1 MSAAPKKQMD
11 PKEKAKV
18 EAEAVKMIEQ
28 ARAIIRKQ
36 APYLEVGIDAL
47 AFVFVH
53 GMGEEFACDPKY
65 RVFCDPAYCV
75 KAGAKQ
81 LAADILHEYVVHL
94 MGDHFARADAAKI
107 DPKDRKTWNLAG
119 DMAGNGTLF
128 EIAAESNGLIRP
140 MGVEVTKQTLL
151 DCKRKTVMATAERR
165 GYPDGLTVEEY
176 FQKLKEEPPPP
187 QPPQPPGPGGKPP
200 PPGNGPPPPPQPG
213 QKPQPGDG
221 PPGDEPGDG
230 PPGDGPGP
238 VQVGPIDPNAPP
250 RKCGGCAGDDE
261 HTKGLEQKAK
271 EQGQDVPEGRDLIE
285 HESIKQRQAMAI
297 EQHAE
302 GRGSMPGGFVRWA
315 KMAKKKTGIDWRK
328 HLRAKIT
335 TGIAKAKGQQD
346 FTQQKLRKRGGVLLP
361 TMVAPQ
367 PKVAMVLDTSG
378 SMGDGDIAKSLRA
391 VKEVF
396 EVLRSGGAS
405 EVYVIACD
413 ARATEPLRLK
423 AWSEEKVRGILAGGG
438 GTDMGA
444 GLDAA
449 ASTVK
454 PSITVVCTDGDTGW
468 PTSKPKNAGKV
479 IIAITRPS
487 NWPTPSWASVVKA
500 HKADE

>member
-1 MSAAPKKQMD
+1 MKTEKQ
-11 PKEKAKV
+11 KL
-18 EAEAVKMIEQ
+18 EADAVKVIEQ

-53 GMGEEFACDPKY
+53 GMGQEFACDSKY
-65 RVFCDPAYCV
+65 RVFCDPAYCG

-94 MGDHFARADAAKI
+94 MGDHFARADEAKI
-107 DPKDRKTWNLAG
+107 PKEDRSIWNLAG
-119 DMAGNGTLF
+119 DMAGNGTIF
-128 EIAAESNGLIRP
+128 EMAAESSGLIRP
-140 MGVEVTKQTLL
+140 MGVEVTRQNLAES
-151 DCKRKTVMATAERR
+151 KRTTVMATAERR

-176 FQKLKEEPPPP
+176 FQKLKAEPPPP
-187 QPPQPPGPGGKPP
+187 QTPQPPGPGGKPP
-200 PPGNGPPPPPQPG
+200 PPGNGPPPPPQRG
-213 QKPQPGDG
+213 QEPQPGEG
-221 PPGDEPGDG
+221 
-230 PPGDGPGP
+230 
-238 VQVGPIDPNAPP
+238 PP

-261 HTKGLEQKAK
+261 HTDKLEKKAK
-271 EQGQDVPEGRDLIE
+271 EQGEEVPEGRDPIE

-297 EQHAE
+297 EQAVE

-328 HLRAKIT
+328 HLRAKIS
-335 TGIAKAKGQQD
+335 TGINKAKGQQD
-346 FTQQKLRKRGGVLLP
+346 FTQQKLRKRGSILLP

-378 SMGDGDIAKSLRA
+378 SMGDRDIATSLRA

-405 EVYVIACD
+405 EIHVIACD
-413 ARATEPLRLK
+413 ARATEPLKLK
-423 AWSEEKVRGILAGGG
+423 AWNEEKVREILAGGG
-438 GTDMGA
+438 GTDMGV
-444 GLDAA
+444 GLRAA
-449 ASTVK
+449 AESVK

-468 PTSKPKNAGKV
+468 PGEKPKNAGKV
-479 IIAITRPS
+479 IIALTRPS
-487 NWPTPSWASVVKA
+487 NWPTPEWASVVKA

>member
-18 EAEAVKMIEQ
+18 EAEAVKVIEQ
-28 ARAIIRKQ
+28 ARAIIRKTT
-36 APYLEVGIDAL
+36 PYLEVGIDAL

-53 GMGEEFACDPKY
+53 GMGQEFACDPKY

-128 EIAAESNGLIRP
+128 EIASESNGLIRP
-140 MGVEVTKQTLL
+140 MGVEVTKQNLAEA
-151 DCKRKTVMATAERR
+151 KRKTVMATAERR

-176 FQKLKEEPPPP
+176 FQKLKEEQEEPEE
-187 QPPQPPGPGGKPP
+187 G
-200 PPGNGPPPPPQPG
+200 GNGPGPQP
-213 QKPQPGDG
+213 

-238 VQVGPIDPNAPP
+238 VQVGPIDPNGPP

-271 EQGQDVPEGRDLIE
+271 EQGQEIPEGRDLIE

-297 EQHAE
+297 EQAAE
-302 GRGSMPGGFVRWA
+302 GRGQMPGGFVRWA

-396 EVLRSGGAS
+396 DVLRSGGAS

-413 ARATEPLRLK
+413 ARATEPLKLK
-423 AWSEEKVRGILAGGG
+423 AWNEEKVRSILAGGG

-468 PTSKPKNAGKV
+468 PSSKPKNTGKV
-479 IIAITRPS
+479 IIALTRPS

>member
-1 MSAAPKKQMD
+1 MSAAPRKQGSKGMD

-18 EAEAVKMIEQ
+18 EAEAIKVIEQ
-28 ARAIIRKQ
+28 SRAIIRKQ

-53 GMGEEFACDPKY
+53 GMGMEFACDAKY

-128 EIAAESNGLIRP
+128 EIAAESSGLIRP
-140 MGVEVTKQTLL
+140 MGFEVTKQNLAHAKAT
-151 DCKRKTVMATAERR
+151 TVMATAERR

-176 FQKLKEEPPPP
+176 YQKLKEEQEGGGGGGGGGGEPP
-187 QPPQPPGPGGKPP
+187 
-200 PPGNGPPPPPQPG
+200 
-213 QKPQPGDG
+213 
-221 PPGDEPGDG
+221 PPGDEPGEPG
-230 PPGDGPGP
+230 EPGDGP
-238 VQVGPIDPNAPP
+238 VQVGPIDPDAPP

-261 HTKGLEQKAK
+261 HTKDLEQRAE
-271 EQGQDVPEGRDLIE
+271 EQGQEIPEGRDPIE

-328 HLRAKIT
+328 HLRAKIS
-335 TGIAKAKGQQD
+335 TGINKAKGQQD
-346 FTQQKLRKRGGVLLP
+346 FTQTKLRKRQAILLP

-396 EVLRSGGAS
+396 EVIRSGGAT
-405 EVYVIACD
+405 EIHVIACD
-413 ARATEPLRLK
+413 ARATEPLKLK
-423 AWSEEKVRGILAGGG
+423 AWNEEKVRGILAGGG
-438 GTDMGA
+438 GTDMA
-444 GLDAA
+444 EGLRVAA
-449 ASTVK
+449 ETVK

-468 PTSKPKNAGKV
+468 PTSRPKNAGKV
-479 IIAITRPS
+479 IIALTRPTQF
-487 NWPTPSWASVVKA
+487 PTPGWASTVKA
-500 HKADE
+500 HKGEE